1 MNSREFEE
9 LLSRYLNGECTEK
22 ERRGI
27 ERFIQ
32 ENLKNEPGV
41 DSFNRKE
48 QLRSKAKIQQA
59 VWQELTSGSP
69 ADRKFPVTLI
79 RWAASFL
86 LIATVGF
93 LTYYLP
99 AFREKPT
106 GTNYITKE
114 VPRGQKT
121 TIQLPD
127 GSLVKL
133 NALSSLK
140 FPENFNERLREVYL
154 TGEAFFEVKRNTE
167 RPFVVKSGS
176 LQTTVLGTSF
186 NVRAYPDEAQI
197 AVTVAT
203 GKVGVQNAD
212 TTLSQILLP
221 ADQAVYDM
229 ASSTLHKRKA
239 DLEKCLAWRDG
250 VIRLEDITM
259 KQAADI
265 LEKWFDVNIIFTST
279 KTAQCNVNGIYENES
294 LENILESLSFIN
306 GLQYEFTNAKTIEI
320 TGGRC
325 E

>member
-1 MNSREFEE
+1 MNSREFEG

-22 ERRGI
+22 EKKGV
-27 ERFIQ
+27 EKFIQ
-32 ENLKNEPGV
+32 ENLKNEPGI
-41 DSFNRKE
+41 DSFNSKE
-48 QLRSKAKIQQA
+48 QLRSKAKIQQE
-59 VWQELTSGSP
+59 VWQELMLGYP
-69 ADRKFPVTLI
+69 VNRKFPVTWM

-93 LTYYLP
+93 LIYYLP
-99 AFREKPT
+99 AFRENPAQ
-106 GTNYITKE
+106 TNYITKE

-133 NALSSLK
+133 NALSNLK
-140 FPENFNERLREVYL
+140 FPETFSEELREVHL

-167 RPFVVKSGS
+167 KPFVVKSGS

-203 GKVGVQNAD
+203 GKVSVQNAD
-212 TTLSQILLP
+212 TTLSQLLLP
-221 ADQAVYDM
+221 ADQAVYDI
-229 ASSTLHKRKA
+229 ASSTLQKRKA
-239 DLEKCLAWRDG
+239 DLDKCLAWRDG
-250 VIRLEDITM
+250 VIRFEDITM

-265 LEKWFDVNIIFTST
+265 LEKWFDVDIIFTST
-279 KTAQCNVNGIYENES
+279 KTAQCNVNSIYENES

-306 GLQYEFTNAKTIEI
+306 GLQYEFTDAKTIEI